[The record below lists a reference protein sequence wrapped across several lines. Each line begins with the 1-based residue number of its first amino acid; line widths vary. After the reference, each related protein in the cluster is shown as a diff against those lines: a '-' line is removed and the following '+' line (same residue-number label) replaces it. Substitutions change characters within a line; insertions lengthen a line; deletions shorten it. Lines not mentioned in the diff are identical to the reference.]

1 MVLRRRG
8 MGVGLMLRR
17 MSHIRR
23 SGSKFSN
30 DASVSNHVCPQ
41 IPTASITVL
50 KLRPASVSRYSN
62 ILGSGRS
69 RARVDE
75 HFFATCAHSTCVS
88 PPSSAHRRTWTNTG
102 AQPLSLPPRCPEEAK
117 MKTIPTHTK
126 LTDTFTAAL
135 PPAEPGKRY
144 LVTDT
149 LVHGL
154 AVSVTDRGS
163 KSYVLVA
170 RFGSN
175 NPTRRL
181 IGKVG
186 KIGLARARE
195 IAREWHALIARGKDP
210 AAEIAHQEAAE
221 RVLKANTFEA
231 VAMDFIRLMVVGPG
245 YGRAQEEAGGVLA
258 GNPAVSP
265 LYALAQVI
273 KDHPPADLKRRSAHV
288 AIRNIDRELL
298 PRLGGKPIA
307 SITPRDIVVIF
318 DKAVERGAEPM
329 AHNLYSLVRRVVRW
343 AVSKNVY
350 GADSPPLENM
360 RPADVIG
367 TKQPRTRWLQHDVEI
382 RTVWRATAALGYPY
396 AQAYRLLMLTGLRR
410 SEIAG
415 ARWSEIDLRARLWT
429 VPGSRM
435 KTGHD
440 HEIPLTADMLELL
453 REVPRWAGS
462 DDVFSGTAGDKPING

>member
-1 MVLRRRG
+1 
-8 MGVGLMLRR
+8 
-17 MSHIRR
+17 
-23 SGSKFSN
+23 
-30 DASVSNHVCPQ
+30 
-41 IPTASITVL
+41 
-50 KLRPASVSRYSN
+50 
-62 ILGSGRS
+62 
-69 RARVDE
+69 
-75 HFFATCAHSTCVS
+75 
-88 PPSSAHRRTWTNTG
+88 
-102 AQPLSLPPRCPEEAK
+102 

-245 YGRAQEEAGGVLA
+245 YGRAQEEAGEVLA
-258 GNPAVSP
+258 ANPSLSP

-329 AHNLYSLVRRVVRW
+329 AHNLYSLVRRIFRW
-343 AVSKNVY
+343 AVSKSVY
-350 GADSPPLENM
+350 GLDRSPMENM

-435 KTGHD
+435 KTGQD

-462 DDVFSGTAGDKPING
+462 DYVFSGTAGKKPINGFSSAKARLDAEVAKIADVEHYRVHDIRRSVRSHLSALPGVSHAVAELILAHSKKGMAAIYDQHAYRDEKRAALEAWNDKLRRIVGEPLPLSPGLIAVNDNPIAA